1 MTRGIVSRAR
11 LVIIAFIAIAATG
24 IACASAPPCPVCAP
38 CPVCPTCPTALEK
51 PTAPP
56 TWFVVRV
63 KDGDTLVAKL
73 EGGEIERQ
81 ETIRLLNIN
90 TPEKEMPGWAEATEA
105 LKALVRGGTIS
116 LEFAEPSV
124 EKRDGFGR
132 LLAFVIADGV
142 NVNIELMREGWTKP
156 YTKYGKGR
164 LHEQFVAAEKEA
176 RDAKRGLWGMEETA
190 GSAP

>member
-1 MTRGIVSRAR
+1 MARGIVSRAR
-11 LVIIAFIAIAATG
+11 LAIIALFAIAATG
-24 IACASAPPCPVCAP
+24 ISCATAPPCPACAP

-90 TPEKEMPGWAEATEA
+90 TPEHDQPGFAEATEA

-116 LEFAEPSV
+116 LEFAEPNI

-132 LLAFVIADGV
+132 LLAFVIADGGNV
-142 NVNIELMREGWTKP
+142 NVEMMREGWTKL

-176 RDAKRGLWGMEETA
+176 REAKRGLWGMEVNDRR
-190 GSAP
+190 